1 MENASLHHETRRRLR
16 EMTALFNFAH
26 HLSTH
31 VHTADL
37 LRTICLSI
45 REVLECRAVSIALLE
60 PDTQMLEI
68 RAEEGLRL
76 EARETARL
84 RVGEGIMGQVA
95 STGQSVYV
103 PDVHQVNGFIFFDR
117 SFHSLLTVPLI
128 FKNRVIGTLSVDHEE
143 VDAFSADDERLVTI
157 AAAQA
162 AVAIE
167 NSRLFQDLQARASSL
182 AQAYEELK
190 EIERLKDEL
199 AQNISHELRTPLSFI
214 RGYVEL
220 LLGGDMG
227 PLNVRQEQTLEI
239 ISEKTA
245 AVSQLV
251 NNIMLLQQLDHRPL
265 QLGLTDLLQ
274 VAEEAVAKA
283 RPTAKEKGIALELSA
298 PAELPLV
305 LAEPVRI
312 ALVFRNLLDNAM
324 KFSPNGGLVQ
334 VKIEDDP
341 ERIQIAV
348 CDEGIGIARDQ
359 LDRIFERFYQIDSS
373 LKRRFEGTGLG
384 LAIAKRI
391 VEAHGGRIWVKS
403 RLGKGSVFLF
413 DIPKSTGDKVREST
427 KADDENAKA

>member
-1 MENASLHHETRRRLR
+1 
-16 EMTALFNFAH
+16 
-26 HLSTH
+26 
-31 VHTADL
+31 
-37 LRTICLSI
+37 
-45 REVLECRAVSIALLE
+45 
-60 PDTQMLEI
+60 
-68 RAEEGLRL
+68 
-76 EARETARL
+76 
-84 RVGEGIMGQVA
+84 
-95 STGQSVYV
+95 
-103 PDVHQVNGFIFFDR
+103 
-117 SFHSLLTVPLI
+117 
-128 FKNRVIGTLSVDHEE
+128 
-143 VDAFSADDERLVTI
+143 VTI

-334 VKIEDDP
+334 VKMEHDP

-384 LAIAKRI
+384 LTIAKRI